1 MGMRV
6 AIDLWPEL
14 TSSLLNYSRT
24 YCMELLLNLL
34 WVTMALV
41 AFCVFTRKRQAA
53 SQLPRVPYAKALLGL
68 ACLLA
73 LLFPVVSASDDLH
86 PTQAVLEDATKR
98 IQQVIAPH
106 QQVQAGAFTSML
118 PALLATIYLMFT
130 LVALRG
136 WRPIASVGRAMRREC
151 APHDGRSPPSL

>member
-6 AIDLWPEL
+6 GIDLWPEL

-34 WVTMALV
+34 WVTMALA

-53 SQLPRVPYAKALLGL
+53 SQLPKVPYAKALLGL
-68 ACLLA
+68 VCVLV

-106 QQVQAGAFTSML
+106 QQVQAGSFTSML
-118 PALLATIYLMFT
+118 PVLLAVYLTFA
-130 LVALRG
+130 LVALLG
-136 WRPIASVGRAMRREC
+136 WQPIATVARAIRREC